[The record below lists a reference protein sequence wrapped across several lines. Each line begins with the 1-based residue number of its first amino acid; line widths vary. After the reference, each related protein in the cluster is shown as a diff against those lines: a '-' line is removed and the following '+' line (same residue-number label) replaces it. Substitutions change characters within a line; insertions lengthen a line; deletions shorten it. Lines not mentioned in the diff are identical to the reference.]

1 MVNKEI
7 KANNSSLKS
16 WIEVPE
22 NSDFPIQNLPFGVYS
37 TSSKTKRVGVAI
49 GDQILDLSKL
59 LELSYLDSL
68 SFCEHCFSNE
78 YLNRMMGHGKSEI
91 RDLRN
96 RISELLNVK
105 NPELSQNKEAVAK
118 VLDLQIE
125 SEMHLPVKIGDYTD
139 FYSSEQHAFN
149 VGSMFRDPDNALLPN
164 WKHIPVAYHGRS
176 SSIIPSGQ
184 DVIRPKGQQKLDD
197 NENPIFGA
205 SKLLDFELEMGF
217 ITFQGKP
224 LGNTISTEEADEY
237 IFGMCLFNDWSARD
251 IQKWEYVPLGPFLAK
266 NFASS
271 MSCWIVTL
279 DALEPFRTAGPIQ
292 KPKVLPYLEYNGNKH
307 LDIELTVAIQ
317 TENGP
322 KKVVAN
328 SNYKHM
334 YWNMNQQLAHHSVNG
349 CNVNCGDMLASGT
362 ISGPEVGSFGSM
374 LEISWKGTKP
384 VKMPDG
390 SERKFVQDG
399 DFVIFNGRAKNKDF
413 NIGFGELIS
422 KVLPPK

>member
-1 MVNKEI
+1 MVKNI
-7 KANNSSLKS
+7 KANDSSLKS
-16 WIEVPE
+16 WLEISRE
-22 NSDFPIQNLPFGVYS
+22 SDFPIQNLPFGIYS
-37 TSSKTKRVGVAI
+37 TKNKTKRVGVAI
-49 GDQILDLSKL
+49 GNQILDLSQLLKL
-59 LELSYLDSL
+59 GYLDSL

-78 YLNRMMGHGKSEI
+78 YLNRMMGHGKLEI

-96 RISELLNVK
+96 RISELLNVE
-105 NPELSQNKEAVAK
+105 NPELSQNKEAIAK

-176 SSIIPSGQ
+176 SSVIPSGQ
-184 DVIRPKGQQKLDD
+184 DIVRPKGQQKLDD

-217 ITFQGKP
+217 VTFQGKP

-317 TENGP
+317 TENGS
-322 KKVVAN
+322 KKVVTN

-334 YWNMNQQLAHHSVNG
+334 YWNMNQQLAHHTVNG

-399 DFVIFNGRAKNKDF
+399 DSVIFNGRAKNKNF

>member
-1 MVNKEI
+1 MVKNI
-7 KANNSSLKS
+7 KANDPSLKS
-16 WIEVPE
+16 WLEISRE
-22 NSDFPIQNLPFGVYS
+22 SDFPIQNLPFGIYS
-37 TSSKTKRVGVAI
+37 TKNKTKRVGVAI
-49 GDQILDLSKL
+49 GNQILDLYQLLKL
-59 LELSYLDSL
+59 GYLDSL
-68 SFCEHCFSNE
+68 SFCEHCFSNK
-78 YLNRMMGHGKSEI
+78 YLNRMMGHGKFEI

-96 RISELLNVK
+96 RISELLNVE
-105 NPELSQNKEAVAK
+105 NPELSQNKEVVAK

-197 NENPIFGA
+197 NKNPIFGA

-224 LGNTISTEEADEY
+224 LGNTISTKEADEY

-317 TENGP
+317 TENGL
-322 KKVVAN
+322 KKVVTN

-334 YWNMNQQLAHHSVNG
+334 YWNMNQQLAHHTVNG
-349 CNVNCGDMLASGT
+349 CNVNCGDMFASGT

-399 DFVIFNGRAKNKDF
+399 DSVIFNGRAKNKNF

>member
-1 MVNKEI
+1 MVKNI
-7 KANNSSLKS
+7 KANDSSLKS
-16 WIEVPE
+16 WLEISRE
-22 NSDFPIQNLPFGVYS
+22 SDFPIQNLPFGIYS
-37 TSSKTKRVGVAI
+37 TKNKTKRVGVAI
-49 GDQILDLSKL
+49 GNQILDLSQLLKL
-59 LELSYLDSL
+59 GYLDSL

-78 YLNRMMGHGKSEI
+78 YLNRMMGHGKLEI

-96 RISELLNVK
+96 RISELLNVE
-105 NPELSQNKEAVAK
+105 NPELSQNKEAIAK

-149 VGSMFRDPDNALLPN
+149 VGSMFRDPANALLPN

-184 DVIRPKGQQKLDD
+184 DVVRPKGQQKLDD
-197 NENPIFGA
+197 NKNPIFGA

-317 TENGP
+317 TENGL
-322 KKVVAN
+322 KKVVTN

-334 YWNMNQQLAHHSVNG
+334 YWNMNQQLAHHTVNG
-349 CNVNCGDMLASGT
+349 CNVNCGDMFASGT

-399 DFVIFNGRAKNKDF
+399 DSVIFNGRAKNKNF

>member
-1 MVNKEI
+1 MVKNI
-7 KANNSSLKS
+7 KANDSSLKS
-16 WIEVPE
+16 WLEISRE
-22 NSDFPIQNLPFGVYS
+22 SDFPIQNLPFGIYS
-37 TSSKTKRVGVAI
+37 TKNKTKRVGVAI
-49 GDQILDLSKL
+49 GNQILDLSQLLKL
-59 LELSYLDSL
+59 GYLDSL

-78 YLNRMMGHGKSEI
+78 YLNRMMGHGKLEI

-96 RISELLNVK
+96 RISELLNVE
-105 NPELSQNKEAVAK
+105 NPELSQNKEAIAK

-176 SSIIPSGQ
+176 SSVIPSGQ
-184 DVIRPKGQQKLDD
+184 DIVRPKGQQKLDD
-197 NENPIFGA
+197 NKNPIFGA

-224 LGNTISTEEADEY
+224 LGNTISTKEADEY

-307 LDIELTVAIQ
+307 LDIELSVAIQ
-317 TENGP
+317 TENGS
-322 KKVVAN
+322 KKVVTN

-334 YWNMNQQLAHHSVNG
+334 YWNMNQQLAHHTVNG

-399 DFVIFNGRAKNKDF
+399 DSVIFNGRAKNKNF

>member
-1 MVNKEI
+1 MVKNI
-7 KANNSSLKS
+7 KANDSSLKS
-16 WIEVPE
+16 WLEISRE
-22 NSDFPIQNLPFGVYS
+22 SDFPIQNLPFGIYS
-37 TSSKTKRVGVAI
+37 TKNKTKRVGVAI
-49 GDQILDLSKL
+49 GEYILDLSHLLKL
-59 LELSYLDSL
+59 GYLDSL

-78 YLNRMMGHGKSEI
+78 YLNRMMGHGKLEI

-96 RISELLNVK
+96 RISELLNVE
-105 NPELSQNKEAVAK
+105 NPELSQDKEAVAK

-176 SSIIPSGQ
+176 SSIIPSGK
-184 DVIRPKGQQKLDD
+184 DVIRPKGQQKLDN

-217 ITFQGKP
+217 VTFQGKP

-307 LDIELTVAIQ
+307 LDIELTVAIE
-317 TENGP
+317 TENGS
-322 KKVVAN
+322 KKVVTN

-334 YWNMNQQLAHHSVNG
+334 YWNMNQQLAHHTING

-390 SERKFVQDG
+390 SERKFIQDG
-399 DFVIFNGRAKNKDF
+399 DSVIFNGRAKNKNF

-422 KVLPPK
+422 KVLPTK

>member
-1 MVNKEI
+1 MVKNI
-7 KANNSSLKS
+7 KANDPSLKS
-16 WIEVPE
+16 WLEISKE
-22 NSDFPIQNLPFGVYS
+22 SDFPIQNLPFGIYS
-37 TSSKTKRVGVAI
+37 TKNKTKRVGVAI
-49 GDQILDLSKL
+49 GDQILDLYRLFKL
-59 LELSYLDSL
+59 GYLDSL

-78 YLNRMMGHGKSEI
+78 YLNRMMGHGKLEI

-96 RISELLNVK
+96 RISELLNAE
-105 NPELSQNKEAVAK
+105 NSELSQNKEAIAK

-224 LGNTISTEEADEY
+224 LGNTISTQEADEF

-251 IQKWEYVPLGPFLAK
+251 IQKWEYIPLGPFLAK

-292 KPKVLPYLEYNGNKH
+292 KPKVLPYLEYSGDKH

-317 TENGP
+317 TENGA
-322 KKVVAN
+322 KKVVTN

-334 YWNMNQQLAHHSVNG
+334 YWNMNQQLAHHTVNG
-349 CNVNCGDMLASGT
+349 CNVNCGDILASGT
-362 ISGPEVGSFGSM
+362 ISGPEEGSFGSM

-390 SERKFVQDG
+390 SERKFIQDG
-399 DFVIFNGRAKNKDF
+399 DSVIFNGRAKNKDF

>member
-1 MVNKEI
+1 MVKNI
-7 KANNSSLKS
+7 KANNPSLKS
-16 WIEVPE
+16 WLEISRE
-22 NSDFPIQNLPFGVYS
+22 SDFPLQNLPFGIYS
-37 TSSKTKRVGVAI
+37 TKNKTKRVGVAI
-49 GDQILDLSKL
+49 GDQILDLSQL
-59 LELSYLDSL
+59 LELGYLDSL

-78 YLNRMMGHGKSEI
+78 YLNRMMGHGKLEI

-96 RISELLNVK
+96 RISELLNVE
-105 NPELSQNKEAVAK
+105 NPELSENIEAVNK

-184 DVIRPKGQQKLDD
+184 EIIRPKGQQKLDD

-217 ITFQGKP
+217 ITFKGKP
-224 LGNTISTEEADEY
+224 LANTISTEEADEF

-279 DALEPFRTAGPIQ
+279 DALEPFRTAGPVQ
-292 KPKVLPYLEYNGNKH
+292 KPKVLPYLEYSGNKH

-317 TENGP
+317 TENGS

-334 YWNMNQQLAHHSVNG
+334 YWNMNQQLAHHTVNG

-362 ISGPEVGSFGSM
+362 ISGPEEGSFGSM

-384 VKMPDG
+384 LKMPDG
-390 SERKFVQDG
+390 SERRFIQNG
-399 DFVIFNGRAKNKDF
+399 DSVIFNGRAKNKDF

>member
-1 MVNKEI
+1 MVKNI
-7 KANNSSLKS
+7 KANDSSLKS
-16 WIEVPE
+16 WLEISRE
-22 NSDFPIQNLPFGVYS
+22 SDFPIQNLPFGIYS
-37 TSSKTKRVGVAI
+37 TKKKTKRVGVAI
-49 GDQILDLSKL
+49 GNQILDLSLLLKL
-59 LELSYLDSL
+59 GYLDSL

-78 YLNRMMGHGKSEI
+78 YLNRMMGHGKLEI
-91 RDLRN
+91 RELRN
-96 RISELLNVK
+96 RISELLNVE
-105 NPELSQNKEAVAK
+105 NPELSQNKEAIAK

-176 SSIIPSGQ
+176 SSVIPSGQ

-224 LGNTISTEEADEY
+224 LGNTISTKEADEY

-317 TENGP
+317 TENGS
-322 KKVVAN
+322 KKVVTN

-334 YWNMNQQLAHHSVNG
+334 YWNMNQQLAHHTVNG

-362 ISGPEVGSFGSM
+362 ISGPEEGSFGSM

-399 DFVIFNGRAKNKDF
+399 DSVIFNGRAKNKYF

>member
-1 MVNKEI
+1 MVKNI
-7 KANNSSLKS
+7 KANDSSLKS
-16 WIEVPE
+16 WLEISRE
-22 NSDFPIQNLPFGVYS
+22 SDFPIQNLPFGIYS
-37 TSSKTKRVGVAI
+37 TKNKTKRVGVAI
-49 GDQILDLSKL
+49 GEYILDLSQLLKL
-59 LELSYLDSL
+59 GYLDSL

-78 YLNRMMGHGKSEI
+78 YLNRMMGHGKLEI

-96 RISELLNVK
+96 RISELLNVE

-176 SSIIPSGQ
+176 SSIILSGK
-184 DVIRPKGQQKLDD
+184 DVIRPKGQQKLDN

-217 ITFQGKP
+217 VTFQGKP

-317 TENGP
+317 TENGS
-322 KKVVAN
+322 KKVVTN

-334 YWNMNQQLAHHSVNG
+334 YWNMNQQLAHHTING

-390 SERKFVQDG
+390 SERKFIQDG
-399 DFVIFNGRAKNKDF
+399 DSVIFNGRAKNKNF

-422 KVLPPK
+422 KVLPTK

>member
-1 MVNKEI
+1 MVKNI
-7 KANNSSLKS
+7 KANDSSLKS
-16 WIEVPE
+16 WLEISRE
-22 NSDFPIQNLPFGVYS
+22 SDFPIQNLPFGIYS
-37 TSSKTKRVGVAI
+37 TKNKTKRVGVAI
-49 GDQILDLSKL
+49 GNQILDLSLLLKL
-59 LELSYLDSL
+59 GYLDSL

-78 YLNRMMGHGKSEI
+78 YLNRMMGHGKLEI
-91 RDLRN
+91 RELRN
-96 RISELLNVK
+96 RISELLNVE
-105 NPELSQNKEAVAK
+105 NPELSQNKEAIAK

-176 SSIIPSGQ
+176 SSVIPSGQ

-224 LGNTISTEEADEY
+224 LGNTISTKEADEY

-317 TENGP
+317 TENGS
-322 KKVVAN
+322 KKVVTN

-334 YWNMNQQLAHHSVNG
+334 YWNMNQQLAHHTVNG

-399 DFVIFNGRAKNKDF
+399 DSVIFNGRAKNKNF

>member
-1 MVNKEI
+1 MVKNI
-7 KANNSSLKS
+7 KANDPYLKS
-16 WIEVPE
+16 WLEISRE
-22 NSDFPIQNLPFGVYS
+22 SDFPIQNLPFGIYS
-37 TSSKTKRVGVAI
+37 TKNKTKRVGVAI
-49 GDQILDLSKL
+49 GNQILDLSQLLKL
-59 LELSYLDSL
+59 GYLDSL

-78 YLNRMMGHGKSEI
+78 YLNRMMGHGKLEI

-96 RISELLNVK
+96 RISELLNIE
-105 NPELSQNKEAVAK
+105 NPELSQNKQAIAK

-197 NENPIFGA
+197 NKNPIFGA

-317 TENGP
+317 TENGS
-322 KKVVAN
+322 KKVVTN

-334 YWNMNQQLAHHSVNG
+334 YWNMNQQLAHHTVNG

-384 VKMPDG
+384 VNIPDG

-399 DFVIFNGRAKNKDF
+399 DSVIFNGRAKNKNF

>member
-1 MVNKEI
+1 MVKKI
-7 KANNSSLKS
+7 KANDPSLKS
-16 WIEVPE
+16 WLEISKE
-22 NSDFPIQNLPFGVYS
+22 SDFPIQNLPFGIYS
-37 TSSKTKRVGVAI
+37 TKNKTKRVGVAI
-49 GDQILDLSKL
+49 GDQILDLYRLFKL
-59 LELSYLDSL
+59 GYLDSL

-78 YLNRMMGHGKSEI
+78 FLNRMMGHGKLEI

-96 RISELLNVK
+96 RISELLNAE
-105 NPELSQNKEAVAK
+105 NSELSQNKEAIAK

-224 LGNTISTEEADEY
+224 LGNTISTQEADEF

-251 IQKWEYVPLGPFLAK
+251 IQKWEYIPLGPFLAK

-292 KPKVLPYLEYNGNKH
+292 KPKVLPYLEYSGDKH

-317 TENGP
+317 TENGA
-322 KKVVAN
+322 KKVVTN

-334 YWNMNQQLAHHSVNG
+334 YWNMNQQLAHHTVNG
-349 CNVNCGDMLASGT
+349 CNVNCGDILASGT
-362 ISGPEVGSFGSM
+362 ISGPEEGSFGSM

-390 SERKFVQDG
+390 SERKFIQDG
-399 DFVIFNGRAKNKDF
+399 DSIIFNGRAKNKDF

>member
-1 MVNKEI
+1 MVKNI
-7 KANNSSLKS
+7 KANDSSLKS
-16 WIEVPE
+16 WLEISKE
-22 NSDFPIQNLPFGVYS
+22 SDFPIQNLPFGIYS
-37 TSSKTKRVGVAI
+37 TKNKTKRVGVAI
-49 GDQILDLSKL
+49 GNQILDLSQLLKL
-59 LELSYLDSL
+59 GYLDSL

-78 YLNRMMGHGKSEI
+78 YLNRMMGHGKLEI

-96 RISELLNVK
+96 RISELLNVE
-105 NPELSQNKEAVAK
+105 NPELSQNKEAIAK

-176 SSIIPSGQ
+176 SSVIPSGQ
-184 DVIRPKGQQKLDD
+184 DIVRPKGQQKLDD

-317 TENGP
+317 TENGS
-322 KKVVAN
+322 KKVVTN

-334 YWNMNQQLAHHSVNG
+334 YWNMNQQLAHHTVNG
-349 CNVNCGDMLASGT
+349 CNVNCGDMFASGT

-399 DFVIFNGRAKNKDF
+399 DSVIFNGRAKNKNF